1 MAAQILVVEDEE
13 PMADF
18 LAEWLGQLG
27 YQATLTYTGLDA
39 LAQLRLGQPAL
50 VLVDL
55 MLPGMG
61 GWDLVR
67 RIRADARWRD
77 LPIVICTAR
86 QEANPPLGLVQG
98 ILHKPFPLEE
108 FTQMIHS
115 AVKN

>member
-55 MLPGMG
+55 MLPGIG

-67 RIRADARWRD
+67 RIRADARWHD
-77 LPIVICTAR
+77 LPIVVCTAR
-86 QEANPPLGLVQG
+86 QDSAPLGLVQG
-98 ILHKPFPLEE
+98 ILHKPFRLEE
-108 FTQMIHS
+108 LAQMIHS
-115 AVKN
+115 ALRN